1 MRFVGLV
8 IFKAR
13 GCVVRD
19 RLPKVIFFYFVVGD
33 NVREMEPEAVAW
45 RYSIRISPNLN
56 GDWDGN
62 DDG

>member
-1 MRFVGLV
+1 M
-8 IFKAR
+8 
-13 GCVVRD
+13 RD